1 MYNKIIKVFLSL
13 LYQQIFMKKEIRLI
27 SLKFQQIE
35 EVRRSQFYI
44 EDTHI
49 RYVID
54 FDSSTLKDPD
64 DEMMGWTESKSSYL
78 DVILKKEF
86 IAGIELSSTENDF
99 WIVLIT
105 SPDQNIRVYFEYDEK
120 HLAEDL
126 KRELVAWLLKK

>member
-1 MYNKIIKVFLSL
+1 
-13 LYQQIFMKKEIRLI
+13 MKKEIRLI